1 MSRSRGNQPRP
12 KFQRYMQKKLA
23 ITFGVVVLALF
34 VLCGVTVYYNVFE
47 GDKYT
52 IKVLN
57 QQEYTSKILPFKR
70 GEILDRN
77 GNSIATSIKVYN
89 LVIDSKIILSDKR
102 YLTPTVNAVV
112 DYFGEIDKEKISE
125 EISGEEKGV
134 QKEKLITEINA
145 RKDNSYWVVI
155 KQLTYE
161 EVKAFLAF
169 MDGETKED
177 RDKNEFVKG
186 VWFEEEYKRMYP
198 FDNLACSVI
207 GFANKDGSAD
217 IGIEA
222 YYNEYLTGTN
232 GREYGYVN
240 SESNMESVV
249 KDATNG
255 NTVVSTIDI
264 NIQRIVQEK
273 IAEYMKKFKP
283 QRMAVVIANP
293 NTGEILAMA
302 DDQTFNLNDPR
313 NLKEYYSDKEIKK
326 MSEKEQ
332 QENLNAIWRNYCVS
346 DSYEPGSTAKPF
358 TVASAYEEGL
368 VDEKSSYVCD
378 GSQQV
383 GGFTIRC
390 HKVTGHGTISAKQ
403 GIAYSCNDAM
413 MQISAKMGAKIF
425 TQYQTR
431 FGFGFKTGIDLPSET
446 RGLVYDADMGASSL
460 ATNSFGQNFTVNMV
474 QMVAAF
480 SSVINGG
487 YYYEPHVVKEV
498 QTEDGN
504 LIENYSKSVVRQTVT
519 KETSE
524 FIKEGLRAVVTDGT
538 GTGTAIP
545 GYTVGGK
552 TGTAEKVDTSG
563 EGIGR
568 LENQYI
574 LSFLGCVP
582 NENPQVVCYTLMD
595 TPKDD
600 PDSTAYNTEF
610 WRAIMEEVLPYLHI
624 EKTEDAGKDKDIKG
638 TKKSDVQ
645 ESYDEGIISGDDGSL
660 VDEDAENNADAEEN
674 AESEDNADAES
685 NTEEGEAAE

>member
-23 ITFGVVVLALF
+23 ITFGIVVLALF

-52 IKVLN
+52 MKVLN
-57 QQEYTSKILPFKR
+57 QQEYTSKTLPFKR

-102 YLTPTVNAVV
+102 YLMPTANAVV

-134 QKEKLITEINA
+134 QKEKLITEING

-177 RDKNEFVKG
+177 RDKNKFVKG

-264 NIQRIVQEK
+264 NIQRIVQKK

-283 QRMAVVIANP
+283 QRMAVVIADP

-313 NLKEYYSDKEIKK
+313 NLKDYYSDKEIKK

-660 VDEDAENNADAEEN
+660 VDEEAENNAD
-674 AESEDNADAES
+674 
-685 NTEEGEAAE
+685 TE

>member
-1 MSRSRGNQPRP
+1 MSRSRRNQPKP
-12 KFQRYMQKKLA
+12 KFQRYMQTKLA
-23 ITFGVVVLALF
+23 ITFGIVVLALF
-34 VLCGVTVYYNVFE
+34 VLCGVTIYYNVFE

-52 IKVLN
+52 IQVLN
-57 QQEYTSKILPFKR
+57 QQEYTSKTLPFKR

-89 LVIDSKIILSDKR
+89 LVIDSKIILTDKE
-102 YLTPTVNAVV
+102 YIEPTVNAVAQ
-112 DYFGEIDKEKISE
+112 YFSEIDKNKIAKE
-125 EISGEEKGV
+125 VCGETTGIN
-134 QKEKLITEINA
+134 KEKLIAEIHS
-145 RKDNSYWVVI
+145 RKDNSYWVVM
-155 KQLTYE
+155 KQLSYE
-161 EVKAFLAF
+161 EVKAFQSF
-169 MDGETKED
+169 MDGNTKED
-177 RDKNEFVKG
+177 RKKNKYVKG

-198 FDNLACSVI
+198 FDSLGCSVI
-207 GFANKDGSAD
+207 GFTNKGNSAD
-217 IGIEA
+217 VGIEA
-222 YYNEYLTGTN
+222 YYNDYLTGIN

-240 SESNMESVV
+240 ADSNMESVV
-249 KDATNG
+249 KSPTNG

-273 IAEYMKKFKP
+273 IKEYMKKFKP
-283 QRMAVVIANP
+283 QRMAVVIADP

-302 DDQTFNLNDPR
+302 DDTTFDLNNPR
-313 NLKEYYSDKEIKK
+313 DLTSYYTNKEIKK
-326 MSEKEQ
+326 MSEAKQ
-332 QENLNAIWRNYCVS
+332 QENLNAVWRNFCVS

-368 VDEKSSYVCD
+368 VDEKTTFVCD

-383 GGFTIRC
+383 GGFNIRC
-390 HKVTGHGTISAKQ
+390 HKVTGHGTITTKQ

-413 MQISAKMGAKIF
+413 MQISAKLGAKIF

-446 RGLVYDADMGASSL
+446 RGLVYDENMGASSL
-460 ATNSFGQNFTVNMV
+460 ATNSFGQNFTVNMI
-474 QMVAAF
+474 QMVSAF
-480 SSVINGG
+480 SSLINGG
-487 YYYEPHVVKEV
+487 YYYEPHVVKEI

-519 KETSE
+519 AETSE
-524 FIKEGLRAVVTDGT
+524 YIKECLRAVVTDGT

-582 NENPQVVCYTLMD
+582 CEEPKVVCYTLMD
-595 TPKDD
+595 TPEED

-610 WRAIMEEVLPYLHI
+610 WSAIMKDVLPYLHI

-638 TKKSDVQ
+638 TKKSDIQ
-645 ESYDEGIISGDDGSL
+645 ESYDQGIISGDDGSF
-660 VDEDAENNADAEEN
+660 VNGREAEDGNRE
-674 AESEDNADAES
+674 
-685 NTEEGEAAE
+685 